1 MDFGSVRDELC
12 GQLEQQEYAFSGMA
26 VADMRRALVF
36 GLCLAVNASRLRD
49 EAAIARELSEPWP
62 AGCTPTVYD
71 NDELGEIANALL
83 WIETAAPHKVGNV
96 TAGESKTA

>member
-1 MDFGSVRDELC
+1 MDFESVKDELY
-12 GQLEQQEYAFSGMA
+12 GQLEQYEYAFSGLA

-49 EAAIARELSEPWP
+49 EAAIARELSRPWP

-71 NDELGEIANALL
+71 DDELGEIANALL

-96 TAGESKTA
+96 TAGKGKAA